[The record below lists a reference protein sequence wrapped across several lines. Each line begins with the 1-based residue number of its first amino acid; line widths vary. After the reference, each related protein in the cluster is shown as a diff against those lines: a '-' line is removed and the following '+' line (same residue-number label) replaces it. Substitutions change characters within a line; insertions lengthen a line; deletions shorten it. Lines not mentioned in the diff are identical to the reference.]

1 MAFLKCVFS
10 KGGFSGEAVFEVQ
23 PNGEKHVGVAS
34 RLHCWSENGR
44 RLVDVD
50 LENNRIS
57 GFIAVRIVDEDND
70 NNRVLVS
77 MPDGE
82 VIWVAKDKL
91 IPPEAAPNVPVRPRL
106 AVGN

>member
-1 MAFLKCVFS
+1 MTFLECTLS

-34 RLHCWSENGR
+34 RLHCWTEKGK

-50 LENNRIS
+50 LGDKKIN
-57 GFIAVRIVDEDND
+57 GFVAVRVIDEAND
-70 NNRVLVS
+70 KVLVS

-82 VIWVAKDKL
+82 VLWVAKNKL
-91 IPPEAAPNVPVRPRL
+91 VPSEAAPNVPVRPRL
-106 AVGN
+106 AMGN